1 MSNKLFRLALVAT
14 ALVSF
19 APPLHAQ
26 PAQQEFPDG
35 PGKQTFLS
43 LCGSCHELARA
54 RGGYTPEGWRTVMRM
69 MLNFDVPVPSD
80 QVETLTGYLIKSF
93 PERARPAA
101 VVIDGP
107 VPATI
112 KLWPVPTPGSRPHDP
127 MAARDGS
134 IWYTG
139 QLAGKLGHVDPR
151 TNEIKEY
158 PVKTRLTAPHG
169 LAEDKD
175 GNIWFTGNFLGLIGK
190 LDPRTGNITEYRMP
204 DPKAKDPHSIAIDQ
218 SGTVW
223 FTVQNGNMVG
233 RVDPRTGEVKL
244 ATSPTPNS
252 RPYGIMINSKG
263 IPVFVEFGSNKIAT
277 IDPSTMAIKE
287 YSLPNPA
294 SRPRRL
300 ALTPDDVVWYADF
313 SRGFLG
319 RLNLANGE
327 HKEWPSPSG
336 PQSQPY
342 GMAFTKGA
350 IWYNESFAKPNTVV
364 RFDPKTEK
372 FQSWAIPGGGDIVRN
387 MDVTRDGNPIMA
399 HSLVNQIGMV
409 EAK

>member
-1 MSNKLFRLALVAT
+1 MSNKFLGLALATT

-19 APPLHAQ
+19 ALPLHAQ

-35 PGKQTFLS
+35 PGRQTFLS
-43 LCGSCHELARA
+43 HCGACHELARA

-80 QVETLTGYLIKSF
+80 QVDTLTQYLIKSF

-101 VVIDGP
+101 AVIDGP
-107 VPATI
+107 VQAAI

-151 TNEIKEY
+151 TNEVKEY

-204 DPKAKDPHSIAIDQ
+204 DAKAKDPHSIAIDQ
-218 SGTVW
+218 TGTVW

-233 RVDPRTGEVKL
+233 RVDRSGEVKL
-244 ATSPTPNS
+244 VTSPTPNS
-252 RPYGIMINSKG
+252 RPYGIMVNSKG

-319 RLNLANGE
+319 RLDLASGE

-342 GMAFTKGA
+342 GMAFAKGA
-350 IWYNESFAKPNTVV
+350 IWYNESFAKPNTIV

>member
-1 MSNKLFRLALVAT
+1 
-14 ALVSF
+14 
-19 APPLHAQ
+19 
-26 PAQQEFPDG
+26 
-35 PGKQTFLS
+35 
-43 LCGSCHELARA
+43 
-54 RGGYTPEGWRTVMRM
+54 
-69 MLNFDVPVPSD
+69 
-80 QVETLTGYLIKSF
+80 
-93 PERARPAA
+93 
-101 VVIDGP
+101 
-107 VPATI
+107 
-112 KLWPVPTPGSRPHDP
+112 
-127 MAARDGS
+127 
-134 IWYTG
+134 
-139 QLAGKLGHVDPR
+139 
-151 TNEIKEY
+151 
-158 PVKTRLTAPHG
+158 RLTAPHG

-204 DPKAKDPHSIAIDQ
+204 DAKAKDPHSIAIDR

-233 RVDPRTGEVKL
+233 RVDPRSGEIKL
-244 ATSPTPNS
+244 AASPTPNS
-252 RPYGIMINSKG
+252 RPYGIMINSQG

-277 IDPSTMAIKE
+277 SDPSTMAIKE

-300 ALTPDDVVWYADF
+300 VLTPDDVVWYADF

-319 RLNLANGE
+319 RLNLASGE

-342 GMAFTKGA
+342 GMVFAKGA
-350 IWYNESFAKPNTVV
+350 IWYNESFAKPNTIV

-387 MDVTRDGNPIMA
+387 MDAMRDGNPVMA
-399 HSLVNQIGMV
+399 HSLVNQVGMV
-409 EAK
+409 EIK